1 MWEIYN
7 PLNELY
13 NLFALPG
20 IIFTLHKVTPMKL
33 NIKYDIN
40 KAAMVILKEKLDEL
54 VFPYEINGLG
64 EVNLTGPVTPE
75 QYKELETAIKK
86 YGIEIID
93 NPKNALVQKIKE
105 VIINLVYS
113 DAKLPD
119 SKISAYIAD
128 KMNLSYSYLAKI
140 FAEITYTSIENFM
153 ILQRIERVKKLIVEE
168 KLTCTEVAW
177 KMNYSSVAHLSNQFK
192 KTTGLSPTVF
202 QRIIARRNL
211 HVYTEKE

>member
-1 MWEIYN
+1 
-7 PLNELY
+7 
-13 NLFALPG
+13 
-20 IIFTLHKVTPMKL
+20 MKL

-40 KAAMVILKEKLDEL
+40 IAAKVILQEKLEE
-54 VFPYEINGLG
+54 FGIPYEMNGMG
-64 EVNLTGPVTPE
+64 EVYLESQIDPE
-75 QYKELETAIKK
+75 LFKKLEPALRK

-93 NPKNALVQKIKE
+93 HPKNALVQKIKD
-105 VIINLVYS
+105 VIIDLVYS

-140 FAEITYTSIENFM
+140 FAEVTYTSIENFM

-202 QRIIARRNL
+202 QRIIERRNSPQPDS
-211 HVYTEKE
+211 VEE

>member
-1 MWEIYN
+1 
-7 PLNELY
+7 
-13 NLFALPG
+13 
-20 IIFTLHKVTPMKL
+20 MKL

-40 KAAMVILKEKLDEL
+40 RAAKVVLQEKMDEL
-54 VFPYEINGLG
+54 GIKYDLNGLG
-64 EVNLTGPVTPE
+64 EIEVDGSFTPD
-75 QYKELETAIKK
+75 QYKALASAINK

-105 VIINLVYS
+105 VIIDLVYS
-113 DAKLPD
+113 DSKLPD

-128 KMNLSYSYLAKI
+128 KMNLSYSYIAKI
-140 FAEITYTSIENFM
+140 FAEVTYTSIENFM
-153 ILQRIERVKKLIVEE
+153 ILQRIERVKKLIVDE

-202 QRIIARRNL
+202 QRIIERRSKPEL
-211 HVYTEKE
+211 SE

>member
-1 MWEIYN
+1 
-7 PLNELY
+7 
-13 NLFALPG
+13 
-20 IIFTLHKVTPMKL
+20 MKL
-33 NIKYDIN
+33 SIKYDIN
-40 KAAMVILKEKLDEL
+40 QAARVIFQEKLDEL
-54 VFPYEINGLG
+54 GIEYSINGMG
-64 EVNLTGPVTPE
+64 EFEVNETFTPE
-75 QYKELETAIKK
+75 QFKALTTAIKK

-105 VIINLVYS
+105 VIIDLVYS
-113 DAKLPD
+113 DSKLPD

-128 KMNLSYSYLAKI
+128 KMNLSYSYIAKI
-140 FAEITYTSIENFM
+140 FAEVTYTSIENFM

-202 QRIIARRNL
+202 QRIIERRSRP
-211 HVYTEKE
+211 EIPE

>member
-1 MWEIYN
+1 MLKPE
-7 PLNELY
+7 
-13 NLFALPG
+13 NL
-20 IIFTLHKVTPMKL
+20 KL
-33 NIKYDIN
+33 NLKYDIN
-40 KAAMVILKEKLDEL
+40 QAARVIIREKMEEL
-54 VFPYEINGLG
+54 GMEYNLTGMGEIEING
-64 EVNLTGPVTPE
+64 NVTPDQMKAFE
-75 QYKELETAIKK
+75 ASIKK

-93 NPKNALVQKIKE
+93 NPKNVLVQKIKE
-105 VIINLVYS
+105 VIIDLVYS
-113 DAKLPD
+113 EAKLPD

-153 ILQRIERVKKLIVEE
+153 ILQRVERVKKLIIEE

-202 QRIIARRNL
+202 QRIIERRNSPE
-211 HVYTEKE
+211 YSGET

>member
-1 MWEIYN
+1 
-7 PLNELY
+7 
-13 NLFALPG
+13 
-20 IIFTLHKVTPMKL
+20 MKL

-40 KAAMVILKEKLDEL
+40 QAAKVILQEKLDEL
-54 VFPYEINGLG
+54 GINYQLNGIGEINIDGALNPD
-64 EVNLTGPVTPE
+64 V
-75 QYKELETAIKK
+75 YKQLAESIKK

-93 NPKNALVQKIKE
+93 NPKNALVQRIKE
-105 VIINLVYS
+105 VIIDLVYS
-113 DAKLPD
+113 DSKLPD

-140 FAEITYTSIENFM
+140 FAEVTYTSIENFM
-153 ILQRIERVKKLIVEE
+153 ILQRIERVKKLIIEE

-202 QRIIARRNL
+202 QRIIERRNNPQFNPEEIL
-211 HVYTEKE
+211 

>member
-1 MWEIYN
+1 
-7 PLNELY
+7 
-13 NLFALPG
+13 LFNVKPEKL
-20 IIFTLHKVTPMKL
+20 KL

-40 KAAMVILKEKLDEL
+40 QAAKVILREKLEEL
-54 VFPYEINGLG
+54 GLDYQLNGMGEVEING
-64 EVNLTGPVTPE
+64 NVTPD
-75 QYKELETAIKK
+75 QLKALEASIKK

-93 NPKNALVQKIKE
+93 NPKNVLVQKIKE
-105 VIINLVYS
+105 VIIDLVYS
-113 DAKLPD
+113 EAKLPD

-153 ILQRIERVKKLIVEE
+153 ILQRVERVKKLIIEE

-202 QRIIARRNL
+202 QRIIERRNNPE
-211 HVYTEKE
+211 VSKGA

>member
-1 MWEIYN
+1 
-7 PLNELY
+7 
-13 NLFALPG
+13 LFNVKPEKL
-20 IIFTLHKVTPMKL
+20 KL

-40 KAAMVILKEKLDEL
+40 QAAKVILREKLEEFGL
-54 VFPYEINGLG
+54 EYQLNGMGEVEING
-64 EVNLTGPVTPE
+64 NVTPDQLKAFE
-75 QYKELETAIKK
+75 ASIKK

-93 NPKNALVQKIKE
+93 NPKNVLVQKIKE
-105 VIINLVYS
+105 VIIELVYS
-113 DAKLPD
+113 EAKLPD

-153 ILQRIERVKKLIVEE
+153 ILQRVERVKKLIIEE

-202 QRIIARRNL
+202 QRIIERRNNPE
-211 HVYTEKE
+211 YSR

>member
-1 MWEIYN
+1 
-7 PLNELY
+7 LQ
-13 NLFALPG
+13 A
-20 IIFTLHKVTPMKL
+20 MKL
-33 NIKYDIN
+33 HIKYDIHL
-40 KAAMVILKEKLDEL
+40 ACRVILQEKLEEL
-54 VFPYEINGLG
+54 EIPYQLTGLG
-64 EVNLTGPVTPE
+64 EVQINGTITPD
-75 QYKELETAIKK
+75 QYRNLETAIKR

-105 VIINLVYS
+105 VIIELVYS

-140 FAEITYTSIENFM
+140 FAEVTYTSIENFM
-153 ILQRIERVKKLIVEE
+153 ILQRIERVKKLIIEE

-192 KTTGLSPTVF
+192 KTTGLSPTKF
-202 QRIIARRNL
+202 QRIIAKRNSPE
-211 HVYTEKE
+211 YTGEV

>member
-1 MWEIYN
+1 
-7 PLNELY
+7 
-13 NLFALPG
+13 
-20 IIFTLHKVTPMKL
+20 MKL
-33 NIKYDIN
+33 HIKYDIHLAC
-40 KAAMVILKEKLDEL
+40 KVILQDKLEEL
-54 VFPYEINGLG
+54 AIPYQLNGVGEVQING
-64 EVNLTGPVTPE
+64 TITPD
-75 QYKELETAIKK
+75 QYKNLETTIKR

-105 VIINLVYS
+105 VIIELVYL

-140 FAEITYTSIENFM
+140 FAEVTYTSIENFM
-153 ILQRIERVKKLIVEE
+153 ILQRIERVKKLIIEE

-192 KTTGLSPTVF
+192 KTTGLSPTMF
-202 QRIIARRNL
+202 QRIIAKRNSPEYMGE
-211 HVYTEKE
+211 V